1 MDRFAKQFGERVRWA
16 RLESGLTQAQLATAA
31 HVGPNYVPRIERG
44 EMTPSVDAA
53 FRLAQALGVAVDDL
67 CAPPPRRDP
76 MKEAMRALSVLSEHD
91 LAAFRKS
98 LRAIEVARSSLRPG
112 GARRPPPRAST
123 SGLRAAR
130 VNGVVR
136 RAAVVAARSAP
147 KVSKR
152 TNEGRRR
159 EQPTRRSA

>member
-91 LAAFRKS
+91 VASFRKS

-112 GARRPPPRAST
+112 GARRPPARAGS

-130 VNGVVR
+130 ANVVVR
-136 RAAVVAARSAP
+136 RAVVAARSAP

-152 TNEGRRR
+152 TSEGRRR
-159 EQPTRRSA
+159 AQPTRRSA

>member
-1 MDRFAKQFGERVRWA
+1 MDRFAKQFGERVRSA
-16 RLESGLTQAQLATAA
+16 RLESGLTQAQLAAAA

-76 MKEAMRALSVLSEHD
+76 MKEAMRAISVLSEHD
-91 LAAFRKS
+91 VASFRKS

-112 GARRPPPRAST
+112 GGRVRSSALRPA
-123 SGLRAAR
+123 L
-130 VNGVVR
+130 VNGAVR
-136 RAAVVAARSAP
+136 RATVAARSAP

-152 TNEGRRR
+152 THEGRRR
-159 EQPTRRSA
+159 GKPTRR

>member
-1 MDRFAKQFGERVRWA
+1 MDRFAKQFGERVKLA

-76 MKEAMRALSVLSEHD
+76 LKEAMRALAVLSEND
-91 LAAFRKS
+91 LAAFRKGV
-98 LRAIEVARSSLRPG
+98 RAIEVARSSLRQ
-112 GARRPPPRAST
+112 GARSTANGAARPAGPAATKAKGRPSGQAST
-123 SGLRAAR
+123 KASASGGR
-130 VNGVVR
+130 
-136 RAAVVAARSAP
+136 
-147 KVSKR
+147 KR
-152 TNEGRRR
+152 
-159 EQPTRRSA
+159 

>member
-1 MDRFAKQFGERVRWA
+1 MDRFAKQFGERVRLA
-16 RLESGLTQAQLATAA
+16 RLESGLTQAQLAAAA

-76 MKEAMRALSVLSEHD
+76 MKEAMRALSVLSEND

-112 GARRPPPRAST
+112 GARRPSARPGSK
-123 SGLRAAR
+123 GLLSPLT
-130 VNGVVR
+130 NGTVR
-136 RAAVVAARSAP
+136 RASVAARSAP

-152 TNEGRRR
+152 AHEGRRR
-159 EQPTRRSA
+159 GQGPRRSG

>member
-1 MDRFAKQFGERVRWA
+1 MDRFAKQFGERVKLA

-76 MKEAMRALSVLSEHD
+76 LKEAMRALAVLSEND
-91 LAAFRKS
+91 LAAFRKGV
-98 LRAIEVARSSLRPG
+98 RAIEVARSSLRQ
-112 GARRPPPRAST
+112 GARST
-123 SGLRAAR
+123 A
-130 VNGVVR
+130 NG
-136 RAAVVAARSAP
+136 AARSAANGAARP
-147 KVSKR
+147 GGSATKGKGRPSAQASAKASASGGRKR
-152 TNEGRRR
+152 
-159 EQPTRRSA
+159 